1 VGALGGS
8 SSLPLSLL
16 WSPTAPAWFDG
27 FSI

>member
-1 VGALGGS
+1 VGASDGS
-8 SSLPLSLL
+8 SSPPLSLL